1 MQRNWTRRSVLS
13 AAAGLAVAG
22 SGRLARAAT
31 EAGPVELRIIDVA
44 GNLALTRTSI
54 ERFAKEN
61 PSLVSGLSFNRA
73 PAPELPAK
81 LRAEQAADRVDIDLV
96 LTGPGA
102 LSDGIQQGLWVELLP
117 AHRDVLPDLDAIFH
131 PQAKMMQEN
140 FGKGQGLAVAYS
152 PSGPVFE
159 YAPDRVKDRPRTI
172 QDLLAW
178 VKAHPN
184 RFFYA
189 RPANSGPGWTW
200 LMGLPY
206 LVGDKDPQD
215 PINGWEKSWAYLKAL
230 DDGIEYYPS
239 GTAAT
244 MKELGE
250 GSRDM
255 IVSTIG
261 WDINPR
267 VLGVVPKEVE
277 VFVLEGTHWVPDTQ
291 FMCIPKG
298 VSDAKVAALLKLM
311 SYMLQPPQ
319 QAGTYDQGYFYPGPV
334 VKNVPLS
341 MAPAESQSVMK
352 EFGRPFYD
360 DLVAKL
366 PAEKPLPPDRL
377 VAAFQRWDEQIGG
390 KKTK

>member
-1 MQRNWTRRSVLS
+1 MERNWTRRSVL
-13 AAAGLAVAG
+13 AGATGLALAKG
-22 SGRLARAAT
+22 APSARA
-31 EAGPVELRIIDVA
+31 EAPVELRIIDVA
-44 GNLALTRTSI
+44 GNLALTRASI
-54 ERFAKEN
+54 ERFAKDN
-61 PSLVSGLSFNRA
+61 SDIVSNLAFSRA
-73 PAPELPAK
+73 PSPELAAK
-81 LRAEQAADRVDIDLV
+81 LRAEQAAGRVDIDLV

-117 AHRDVLPDLDAIFH
+117 AHRDALPDLDAIFH
-131 PQAKMMQEN
+131 PQARMMQEN
-140 FGKGQGLAVAYS
+140 FGKGQGIAVAYS

-159 YAPDRVKDRPRTI
+159 YAPDRVKDPPKTI
-172 QDLLAW
+172 EQLLAW

-206 LVGDKDPQD
+206 LLGDKDPQD
-215 PINGWEKSWAYLKAL
+215 PISGWEKSWAYLKAL
-230 DDGIEYYPS
+230 DEGIDYYPS
-239 GTAAT
+239 GTAGT

-255 IVSTIG
+255 IVSTLG

-267 VLGVVPKEVE
+267 VIGVVPKECE

-298 VSDAKVAALLKLM
+298 VSDARLAALLKLM
-311 SYMLQPPQ
+311 SFMLQPAQ

-334 VKNVPLS
+334 VKNVPLAI
-341 MAPAESQSVMK
+341 APADSQATIR

-360 DLVAKL
+360 DLIAKL
-366 PAEKPLPPDRL
+366 PAEKPLPPAKL

-390 KKTK
+390 GKTK

>member
-352 EFGRPFYD
+352 EFGRPF
-360 DLVAKL
+360 
-366 PAEKPLPPDRL
+366 
-377 VAAFQRWDEQIGG
+377 
-390 KKTK
+390 

>member
-1 MQRNWTRRSVLS
+1 MDRNWTRRSVLS
-13 AAAGLAVAG
+13 AATGLALAG
-22 SGRLARAAT
+22 GTRLARAAD
-31 EAGPVELRIIDVA
+31 APVELRIIDVA
-44 GNLALTRTSI
+44 GNLALTRVAI
-54 ERFAKEN
+54 ERFSKEN
-61 PSLVSGLSFNRA
+61 PGVVSSLNFSRA
-73 PAPELPAK
+73 PSPELPAK
-81 LRAEQAADRVDIDLV
+81 LRAEQAAGRVDIDLV

-102 LSDGIQQGLWVELLP
+102 LSDGIQQGLWIELLP

-140 FGKGQGLAVAYS
+140 FGKGQGVAVAYS

-159 YAPDRVKDRPRTI
+159 YAPERVKDPPKTI
-172 QDLLAW
+172 AGLLAW

-206 LVGDKDPQD
+206 LLGDKDPQD
-215 PINGWEKSWAYLKAL
+215 PVNGWDKSWAYLKEL
-230 DDGIEYYPS
+230 DEGIEYYPS
-239 GTAAT
+239 GTAGT

-267 VLGVVPKEVE
+267 VLGVVPKEVD

-298 VSDAKVAALLKLM
+298 VSDAKAAALLKLM

-341 MAPAESQSVMK
+341 MAPAESQATIK

-360 DLVAKL
+360 DLIAKL
-366 PAEKPLPPDRL
+366 PAEKPLPPAKL

>member
-159 YAPDRVKDRPRTI
+159 YAPDRVKDRPKTI

>member
-159 YAPDRVKDRPRTI
+159 YAPDRVKDRPKTI
-172 QDLLAW
+172 QDLLTW

>member
-1 MQRNWTRRSVLS
+1 MERNWTRRSVL
-13 AAAGLAVAG
+13 AGATGLALARG
-22 SGRLARAAT
+22 SRLARAA
-31 EAGPVELRIIDVA
+31 APVELRIIDVA
-44 GNLALTRTSI
+44 GNLALTRAAI

-61 PSLVSGLSFNRA
+61 PAIVSNLNFSRA
-73 PAPELPAK
+73 PSPELAAK
-81 LRAEQAADRVDIDLV
+81 LRAEQAAGRVDIDLV

-117 AHRDVLPDLDAIFH
+117 AHRDALPDLAAIFH
-131 PQAKMMQEN
+131 PQARMMQEN

-159 YAPDRVKDRPRTI
+159 YAPERVQEPPRTI
-172 QDLLAW
+172 NDLLAW
-178 VKAHPN
+178 VRAHPN

-206 LVGDKDPQD
+206 LLGDKDPQD
-215 PINGWEKSWAYLKAL
+215 PLNGWEKSWAYLKAL
-230 DDGIEYYPS
+230 DEGIDYYPS
-239 GTAAT
+239 GTAGT

-255 IVSTIG
+255 IVSTLG

-267 VLGVVPKEVE
+267 VLGVVPKECE

-291 FMCIPKG
+291 FMCVPRG
-298 VSDAKVAALLKLM
+298 VSDAKLAALLKLM
-311 SYMLQPPQ
+311 SYMLQPAQ

-334 VKNVPLS
+334 VKDVPLS
-341 MAPAESQSVMK
+341 MAPPASQETIR

-360 DLVAKL
+360 ALIAKL
-366 PAEKPLPPDRL
+366 PAEKPLPPDKL

>member
-13 AAAGLAVAG
+13 AATGLALAG
-22 SGRLARAAT
+22 HARLARAAA

-44 GNLALTRTSI
+44 GNLALTRAAI

-61 PSLVSGLSFNRA
+61 PGIVSSLNFSRA
-73 PAPELPAK
+73 PSPELPAK
-81 LRAEQAADRVDIDLV
+81 LKAEQAANRVDIDLV

-102 LSDGIQQGLWVELLP
+102 LSDGIQQGLWIELLP

-140 FGKGQGLAVAYS
+140 FGKGQGIAVAYS

-159 YAPDRVKDRPRTI
+159 YAADRVKDRPKTV
-172 QDLLAW
+172 QELLAW

-206 LVGDKDPQD
+206 LLGDKDPQD
-215 PINGWEKSWAYLKAL
+215 PINGWEKSWAYLREL

-239 GTAAT
+239 GTAGT

-334 VKNVPLS
+334 AKNVPLS
-341 MAPAESQSVMK
+341 MAPAESQATLK

-360 DLVAKL
+360 DLIAKL
-366 PAEKPLPPDRL
+366 PAEKPLPPDKL